1 MNLIYD
7 FETLSQNAI
16 NGVVIN
22 MAALQFEQERF
33 TSYEPYTFE
42 ELVEEAQFVKFDVQ
56 EQVEKYGR
64 KIEKG
69 TLDWWKKQSKEAQK
83 QLKPSE
89 LDESINMLYDFMVY
103 DMKYE
108 FADAVWTRGNSFD
121 PVLLDSILIATNKPK
136 FKNWWAIRDTRS
148 FLDGL
153 LFGSN
158 IKNNFMPEGIGEVV
172 LHDPRYDIALD
183 VYRMQTVI
191 RELNG

>member
-7 FETLSQNAI
+7 FETLSQNAFD
-16 NGVVIN
+16 GAVIN
-22 MAALQFEQERF
+22 MAALEFDPNEF
-33 TSYEPYTFE
+33 YEFE
-42 ELVEEAQFVKFDVQ
+42 ELVESAKFIKFDVQ

-69 TLDWWKKQSKEAQK
+69 TLEWWKNQSKEAQA
-83 QLKPSE
+83 QLKPSD
-89 LDESINMLYDFMVY
+89 LDVSIDTLYNFMV
-103 DMKYE
+103 DEMNYE
-108 FADAVWTRGNSFD
+108 KATAVWTRGNSFD
-121 PVLLDSILIATNKPK
+121 PVLLDSIILATNKPK

-153 LFGSN
+153 LYGSN
-158 IKNNFMPEGIGEVV
+158 IKNNFMPDGVEAV